1 MTRRLLI
8 DSAKAS
14 SWSSGQAGLITD
26 TLFSRKRDVIILR
39 EHFLRP
45 PAGFLMCAGPFNVQN
60 PIGCTI
66 EMLTTTAVTTLPSP
80 ACKTIYC
87 TQCNRKFGNTK
98 DLQNHIQDSLSHRA
112 AASSLN
118 CEICKKAF
126 KSEKALQQHTRSSP
140 RSHSSLFN
148 CRICDR
154 SFNSEE
160 MLQQHIR
167 DSQAHAASF
176 DCVLCNREFNSNEAL
191 QQHLLNSVTHH
202 RRQQQPRTPLD
213 QFFLSFTTF
222 DHDPSEP
229 PAACFNRLRRHQGW
243 RRGDAD
249 SNDAWDRYQAAL
261 ESELRMWYDSGNSLA
276 AWHALCRAIGV
287 DPLPQTCEMCER
299 AVRSIYVNIVDLIEW
314 ARAQRG
320 HDVQPVQTF
329 ASLEDLRSYTIETKK
344 IYHNRLKN
352 LDEDNVIL
360 RHLLRRIF
368 R

>member
-1 MTRRLLI
+1 M
-8 DSAKAS
+8 S
-14 SWSSGQAGLITD
+14 
-26 TLFSRKRDVIILR
+26 
-39 EHFLRP
+39 
-45 PAGFLMCAGPFNVQN
+45 
-60 PIGCTI
+60 
-66 EMLTTTAVTTLPSP
+66 TTTAVTTLPSP
-80 ACKTIYC
+80 ACKTVYC
-87 TQCNRKFGNTK
+87 IQCNRKFGNTK

-112 AASSLN
+112 AASSHN

-126 KSEKALQQHTRSSP
+126 KSEKALQQHTRSFP

-154 SFNSEE
+154 SFNSEKF
-160 MLQQHIR
+160 LQQHIR

-176 DCVLCNREFNSNEAL
+176 DCVVCNREFNSNEAL

-213 QFFLSFTTF
+213 QFFLSFKTF
-222 DHDPSEP
+222 EHDPSEP
-229 PAACFNRLRRHQGW
+229 PAASFNRLRRHQGW

-249 SNDAWDRYQAAL
+249 SDNAWDRYQAAL
-261 ESELRMWYDSGNSLA
+261 ECELRMWYDSGNSLA

-299 AVRSIYVNIVDLIEW
+299 VVRSIYVNIVDLIEW
-314 ARAQRG
+314 ARVQRG

-329 ASLEDLRSYTIETKK
+329 ASLEDLRFYTIETKK
-344 IYHNRLKN
+344 IYHNRLEN
-352 LDEDNVIL
+352 LDEDNVVL

>member
-1 MTRRLLI
+1 MSTT
-8 DSAKAS
+8 SP
-14 SWSSGQAGLITD
+14 T
-26 TLFSRKRDVIILR
+26 
-39 EHFLRP
+39 
-45 PAGFLMCAGPFNVQN
+45 
-60 PIGCTI
+60 CT
-66 EMLTTTAVTTLPSP
+66 
-80 ACKTIYC
+80 TIYC
-87 TQCNRKFGNTK
+87 TQCNRNFGNTK
-98 DLQNHIQDSLSHRA
+98 DLQNHVQNSLSHRA

-118 CEICKKAF
+118 CEICNKAF
-126 KSEKALQQHTRSSP
+126 KTEKALQQHTRSSP
-140 RSHSSLFN
+140 RSHSSLFT
-148 CRICDR
+148 CSICDR

-160 MLQQHIR
+160 VLQQHIRDSPAHNNNQSLAQALPHVEESPAGCDLCNREFKSDDALQQHIR

-176 DCVLCNREFNSNEAL
+176 DCVLCNREFNSNEGL

-222 DHDPSEP
+222 EHDPSEP
-229 PAACFNRLRRHQGW
+229 PAASFDRLRRHQGW

-249 SNDAWDRYQAAL
+249 SDDAWDRYQAAL

-287 DPLPQTCEMCER
+287 YPLPQTCEMCER

-314 ARAQRG
+314 ARVQRRN
-320 HDVQPVQTF
+320 DAQPVQTF
-329 ASLEDLRSYTIETKK
+329 ESLEDLRSYTIETKK
-344 IYHNRLKN
+344 IYHNRLEN
-352 LDEDNVIL
+352 LDEDNIVL

>member
-1 MTRRLLI
+1 
-8 DSAKAS
+8 
-14 SWSSGQAGLITD
+14 
-26 TLFSRKRDVIILR
+26 
-39 EHFLRP
+39 
-45 PAGFLMCAGPFNVQN
+45 
-60 PIGCTI
+60 
-66 EMLTTTAVTTLPSP
+66 MLTTTAVTTLPSP

-299 AVRSIYVNIVDLIEW
+299 VSDVCRNLTKRKKEKKENSSARVGFMLKFLLGKITGRAKHLCQYCRLDRMGTGAAW
-314 ARAQRG
+314 ARRAAG
-320 HDVQPVQTF
+320 PNF
-329 ASLEDLRSYTIETKK
+329 CKLGGSA
-344 IYHNRLKN
+344 
-352 LDEDNVIL
+352 IL
-360 RHLLRRIF
+360 HY
-368 R
+368 

>member
-1 MTRRLLI
+1 M
-8 DSAKAS
+8 S
-14 SWSSGQAGLITD
+14 
-26 TLFSRKRDVIILR
+26 
-39 EHFLRP
+39 
-45 PAGFLMCAGPFNVQN
+45 
-60 PIGCTI
+60 
-66 EMLTTTAVTTLPSP
+66 TTTAVTTLPSP

-154 SFNSEE
+154 SFNSEKF
-160 MLQQHIR
+160 LQQHIR

-176 DCVLCNREFNSNEAL
+176 DCVVCNREFNSNEAL

-213 QFFLSFTTF
+213 QFFLSFKTF
-222 DHDPSEP
+222 EHDPSEP
-229 PAACFNRLRRHQGW
+229 PAASFNRLRRHQGW

-249 SNDAWDRYQAAL
+249 SDDAWDRYQAAL

-344 IYHNRLKN
+344 IYHNRLEN
-352 LDEDNVIL
+352 LDEDNVVL